1 MKAVQRGLEM
11 AQKEGAEVTLMSV
24 AFYAKEDMDEMPLNI
39 QEKLESHARD
49 ALKKAKALF
58 EEKGVP
64 VMAVLEAGV
73 VPANNIIEMAE
84 DGNFDKIVMGS
95 RGLSGLEKILIGS
108 TAAKVTANA
117 PCSVTVVR

>member
-64 VMAVLEAGV
+64 VSAVLEAGV